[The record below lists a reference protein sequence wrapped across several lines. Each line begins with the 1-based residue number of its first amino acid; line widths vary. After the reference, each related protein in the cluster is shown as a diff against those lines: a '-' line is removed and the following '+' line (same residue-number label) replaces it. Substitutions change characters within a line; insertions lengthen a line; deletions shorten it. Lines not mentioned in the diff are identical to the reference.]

1 MPRTPAALILA
12 AALTWAGLA
21 LAGPAAPPAA
31 EAANETRAKALL
43 AVLGKPR
50 PERKA
55 FVEQNFAPELIQ
67 RRGLDEL
74 TGLTADL
81 NDDLG
86 AAKLVAIMAGGD
98 GLELVL
104 RTPNDE
110 WFALRLRFD
119 GASRIAGVG
128 LQPTQPLDAGGAPPG
143 PLKESALPAAIKA
156 FIDDRVAKGFSGAVI
171 VARDGAPV
179 FAAASGEADRATHR
193 ANTLD
198 TPINLGSMNKMFTAL
213 VIGRLVE
220 QGKVAWDD
228 KVGKHLPDW
237 PQARVRDE
245 VTIAQLLSH
254 TSGLKAYWGEEHD
267 RRGPELDTAKEY
279 GELCDDQ
286 APAFAPGERFEY
298 SNCGF
303 VVLGLIAER
312 VAKKDYYAL
321 VRELVYRP
329 AGMVNSD
336 HYDRG
341 DAASQRAIGYLLS
354 GEDNARFLAKRGAPA
369 GGGYASANDLLRFAT
384 ALRAG
389 KIVKPETLAIMTSR
403 KSTMGPP
410 PGPNGPPQGSVQAGY
425 GYGFGVIPG
434 PGGSEGFFG
443 HNGGAPGINADM
455 AMFPS
460 GWTVIVL
467 SNVDRGAGMV
477 AQRLQRM
484 VGTREPG

>member
-1 MPRTPAALILA
+1 MTRALLAATLALLIAVPAAGADL
-12 AALTWAGLA
+12 
-21 LAGPAAPPAA
+21 
-31 EAANETRAKALL
+31 EARAKALL
-43 AVLGKPR
+43 EVLGKPR

-55 FVEQNFAPELIQ
+55 FVEANFAPEAIA
-67 RRGLDEL
+67 RRGIDDL

-81 NDDLG
+81 HDDLG
-86 AAKLVAIMAGGD
+86 DAKLVAVRAGVNE
-98 GLELVL
+98 LELVL
-104 RTPNDE
+104 RSADDQ
-110 WFALRLRFD
+110 WFELRLRFD
-119 GASRIAGVG
+119 AEARILGLTMMPGEAPESGGPAGPVPEG
-128 LQPTQPLDAGGAPPG
+128 GIAAAARELVDA
-143 PLKESALPAAIKA
+143 
-156 FIDDRVAKGFSGAVI
+156 RVAKGFSGAVI
-171 VARDGAPV
+171 VAKDGVPV
-179 FAAASGEADRATHR
+179 LAAASGEADRATHR

-220 QGKVAWDD
+220 QGKVGWDD
-228 KVGKHLPDW
+228 KVGEHLPDW

-245 VTIAQLLSH
+245 VTVAQLLSH

-267 RRGPELDTAKEY
+267 ERAAGLDTAKEY

-286 APAFAPGERFEY
+286 APAFTPGERFEY

-312 VAKKDYYAL
+312 AAKKDYYAL

-329 AGMVNSD
+329 AGMTNSD
-336 HYDRG
+336 HFDRG
-341 DAASQRAIGYLLS
+341 DDASKRAIGYLAN
-354 GEDNARFLAKRGAPA
+354 GQDNARFLAKRGAPA

-389 KIVKPETLAIMTSR
+389 KIVSPATLALMTSR
-403 KSTMGPP
+403 HADMG
-410 PGPNGPPQGSVQAGY
+410 GAGY

-434 PGGSEGFFG
+434 PPGTEGFFG
-443 HNGGAPGINADM
+443 HNGGAPGVSADL
-455 AMFPS
+455 ALFAS

-467 SNVDRGAGMV
+467 SNQDRGAGPI

-484 VGTREPG
+484 VGTRTP

>member
-1 MPRTPAALILA
+1 MQTLLRTFVL
-12 AALTWAGLA
+12 LA
-21 LAGPAAPPAA
+21 LLVPLAPHADAADAA
-31 EAANETRAKALL
+31 TANEARARALL
-43 AVLGKPR
+43 AVLDKPR

-55 FVEQNFAPELIQ
+55 FVEANFAPEIIQ
-67 RRGLDEL
+67 RRGIDEL

-81 NDDLG
+81 HDDLG
-86 AAKLVAIMAGGD
+86 AAKLVAVRNGGD

-104 RTPNDE
+104 RTANDE
-110 WFALRLRFD
+110 WFGLRLRFD
-119 GASRIAGVG
+119 AEARIAGVG
-128 LQPTQPLDAGGAPPG
+128 LMPTEPLEGGAG
-143 PLKESALPAAIKA
+143 PKGPVAESALPAAVKQA
-156 FIDDRVAKGFSGAVI
+156 VDARVAKGFSGAVI
-171 VARDGAPV
+171 VAKDGKPV
-179 FAAASGEADRATHR
+179 FAAASGEADRAAHR

-220 QGKVAWDD
+220 QGKLGWDD

-254 TSGLKAYWGEEHD
+254 RSGLKAYWGEEHD
-267 RRGPELDTAKEY
+267 RRAAELDTTQEY
-279 GELCDDQ
+279 GELCDEQ

-303 VVLGLIAER
+303 VLLGLIAER
-312 VAKKDYYAL
+312 VAKKDYYEL

-329 AGMVNSD
+329 AGMSNTG
-336 HYDRG
+336 HYDRD
-341 DAASQRAIGYLLS
+341 DAKSLRAIGYMNDGS
-354 GEDNARFLAKRGAPA
+354 DNMRFLAKRGAPA
-369 GGGYASANDLLRFAT
+369 GGGYASANDLLRFAS

-389 KIVKPETLAIMTSR
+389 KIVKPATLALMTT
-403 KSTMGPP
+403 KHATMGPP
-410 PGPNGPPQGSVQAGY
+410 GPTPPGAIVAGY

-434 PGGSEGFFG
+434 PGGAEGFFG
-443 HNGGAPGINADM
+443 HNGGAQGINADL

-467 SNVDRGAGMV
+467 SNQDRGAESL
-477 AQRLQRM
+477 ARQLQRM
-484 VGTREPG
+484 VGERTKG